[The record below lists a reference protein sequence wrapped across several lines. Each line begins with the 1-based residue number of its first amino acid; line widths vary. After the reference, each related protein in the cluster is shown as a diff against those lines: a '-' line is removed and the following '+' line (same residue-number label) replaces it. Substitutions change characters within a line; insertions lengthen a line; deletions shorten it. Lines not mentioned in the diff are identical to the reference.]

1 MKKINFLFEFKT
13 PTGFLPMG
21 YEHKDIPLIF
31 NEYNKIENSEHY
43 QNIGIRFIHDN
54 TRYFERTNF
63 FTDFSDIIKN
73 DNLKNKTAITKKI
86 FSQLNQH
93 EIENDINLFCVTS
106 DHNQI
111 ITKQIEN
118 ADLDDYFLPVTLDF
132 IKSNKNI
139 KILFIDDK
147 EGALSYKKTFFF
159 KLLNF
164 AKKHNLEKNQINFI
178 TNTININSIYINF
191 LNKEKTDSFMNVASI
206 PFLVYSNVGRD
217 IFEEKLIKKY
227 EDQKKI
233 KSIYSLLDEN
243 DLDIDRKKYF
253 LSLNRNSERLHRP
266 KLILNIIKNNMFE
279 KGLISLL
286 KSKNFDKFCENPKN
300 REYKKLI
307 AEIYPFVVDYEDPE
321 KVSAMHNYFTGKE
334 MWINTYFSIVSETSV
349 MKDSI
354 FITEKSIRP
363 IIYYHP
369 FILWASPYTLKAL
382 KDMGFQTFPEF
393 FDETYDLEEDEN
405 KRLQMIIK
413 NVKKLCDMDITEIH
427 KLYKSI
433 KPKLIHN
440 HNLLIDF
447 YKNEKTLNQFIK
459 ILEK

>member
-54 TRYFERTNF
+54 TRNFERTNF
-63 FTDFSDIIKN
+63 FTDFFDIIKN
-73 DNLKNKTAITKKI
+73 QDVNNKTIFRKKI
-86 FSQLNQH
+86 FTDLNQD
-93 EIENDINLFCVTS
+93 EIENDINLFCITS

-111 ITKQIEN
+111 ITKQIEH
-118 ADLDDYFLPVTLDF
+118 ADLDDYFLPKTLEF
-132 IKSNKNI
+132 IKLNKNI

-147 EGALSYKKTFFF
+147 EGALSYKKKFFM
-159 KLLNF
+159 KLFNF
-164 AKKHNLEKNQINFI
+164 SKKHNLTNNQIYFI
-178 TNTININSIYINF
+178 TNTFNINSIYINF
-191 LNKEKTDSFMNVASI
+191 LNQEKIDSFMNAYCI
-206 PFLVYSNVGRD
+206 PFLVYSNVGEN
-217 IFEEKLIKKY
+217 ILEKKILKKY
-227 EDQKKI
+227 KNNDKD
-233 KSIYSLLDEN
+233 IYDLLDEN
-243 DLDIDRKKYF
+243 ELDINRKKYF

-286 KSKNFDKFCENPKN
+286 KSKNFDKFCDNPKN
-300 REYKKLI
+300 YEYKKLI
-307 AEIYPFVVDYEDPE
+307 KEKYPFVVDYEDSD

-334 MWINTYFSIVSETSV
+334 MWSETYFSIVSETSV
-349 MKDSI
+349 MKNSI

-369 FILWASPYTLKAL
+369 FILWASPYTLKSL
-382 KDMGFQTFPEF
+382 KEIGFETFPEF

-405 KRLQMIIK
+405 KRLQMVIE
-413 NVKKLCDMDITEIH
+413 NVKKLCELDIDEIH

-447 YKNEKTLNQFIK
+447 YKKNKTLKEFTK
-459 ILEK
+459 ILSK